1 MTLIRTSNRLYPS
14 VFNQLFN
21 RELVDWN
28 NAGFSADDTT
38 LPAVNILEDENKIQ
52 IEVAAPG
59 MKKEDFKIDLEQNR
73 LTISA
78 DATAENSETGERYS
92 RKEFS
97 YRSFRRL
104 FNIPVETINGDQIQ
118 AAYKEGILLLTLP
131 KREELKP
138 KPARAIEIQ

>member
-21 RELVDWN
+21 RELVDWS
-28 NAGFSADDTT
+28 NAGFSADNTT
-38 LPAVNILEDENKIQ
+38 LPAVNIMEDENRIQ

-59 MKKEDFKIDLEQNR
+59 MKKEDFRVDLDQNN
-73 LTISA
+73 LSVSA
-78 DATAENSETGERYS
+78 DVTTENNEEGERYS
-92 RKEFS
+92 RREFS
-97 YRSFRRL
+97 YRSFRRH
-104 FNIPVETINGDQIQ
+104 FHIPVETIDSEKIQ
-118 AAYKEGILLLTLP
+118 ASYKDGILFLTLP

>member
-38 LPAVNILEDENKIQ
+38 LPAVNIREDENRIQ

-59 MKKEDFKIDLEQNR
+59 MNKEDFKIDLDQNR

-78 DATAENSETGERYS
+78 DVTTENSEVAERYS

-104 FNIPVETINGDQIQ
+104 FNIPVESINGDQIQ
-118 AAYKEGILLLTLP
+118 AAYKDGLLLLTLP

>member
-1 MTLIRTSNRLYPS
+1 MTLLRASNRMYPS
-14 VFNQLFN
+14 LFNQLFN
-21 RELVDWN
+21 KELVDWS

-38 LPAVNILEDENKIQ
+38 LPAVNILEDENRIQ

-59 MKKEDFKIDLEQNR
+59 MKKEDFKIGLDQDR
-73 LTISA
+73 LTVSA
-78 DATAENSETGERYS
+78 DVTTENSESGERYS

-104 FNIPVETINGDQIQ
+104 FNIPVESIDGDQIQ
-118 AAYKEGILLLTLP
+118 ATYKDGILLLTLP